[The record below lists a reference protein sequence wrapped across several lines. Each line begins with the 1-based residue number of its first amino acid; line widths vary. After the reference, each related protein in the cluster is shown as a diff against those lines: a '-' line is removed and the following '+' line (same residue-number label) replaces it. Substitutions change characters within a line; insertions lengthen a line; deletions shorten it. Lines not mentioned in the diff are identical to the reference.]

1 MTDIEIAA
9 IGDPTHWPGTF
20 KPEEIVLLDMATRL
34 ARDAHDLDAELIE
47 RLHRY
52 WSDAEIAE
60 VLMVAGQA
68 NMNNRVGS
76 AARLIFPARRRDP

>member
-1 MTDIEIAA
+1 M
-9 IGDPTHWPGTF
+9 
-20 KPEEIVLLDMATRL
+20 LLDLATQL
-34 ARDAHDLDAELIE
+34 CGDAHDLDAELIE

-60 VLMVAGQA
+60 VLMIAGQA

-76 AARLIFPARRRDP
+76 AARQIFPPRRSP

>member
-1 MTDIEIAA
+1 M
-9 IGDPTHWPGTF
+9 
-20 KPEEIVLLDMATRL
+20 LLDLATRL
-34 ARDAHDLDAELIE
+34 CHDAHDLDAELIE

-76 AARLIFPARRRDP
+76 AARLIFPARRTG

>member
-1 MTDIEIAA
+1 M
-9 IGDPTHWPGTF
+9 
-20 KPEEIVLLDMATRL
+20 LLDLATQL
-34 ARDAHDLDAELIE
+34 CHDAHDLEPELSE

-60 VLMVAGQA
+60 ILMVAGQA

-76 AARLIFPARRRDP
+76 AARQIFPARKGG